1 MMWFWA
7 CELARPRVLP
17 RSQVIHRHHRLLFPS
32 FLHFE
37 PLGRLLCGKPDAQ
50 HRHNKDTQPS
60 LPTDSFRLN
69 VVVGVCLPRATPFP
83 KALADL
89 AEALPRSMG
98 THTPRALTTRRPAPQ
113 RPRHPLTHQLHTPL
127 HHTHTQA
134 SVAALALRLPSSPPA
149 HDTQTHH
156 PPASSGTILHPT
168 ALASSNPRPRLE
180 LPPRSAP

>member
-1 MMWFWA
+1 VSSLAAKSSIVIIVYSFPHSFILNLWA
-7 CELARPRVLP
+7 DCFAASLMPNTATTKTHNLP
-17 RSQVIHRHHRLLFPS
+17 YPQTASALTS
-32 FLHFE
+32 WW
-37 PLGRLLCGKPDAQ
+37 GCA
-50 HRHNKDTQPS
+50 
-60 LPTDSFRLN
+60 
-69 VVVGVCLPRATPFP
+69 CRATPFP

>member
-69 VVVGVCLPRATPFP
+69 VVVGVCLPRDSLSKSTRRPRRSVAPLYGHAHTKSPYNTTPSTTKTTP
-83 KALADL
+83 
-89 AEALPRSMG
+89 P
-98 THTPRALTTRRPAPQ
+98 THTPTPHTPAPHAHTGIGRSPGSEAPVVAT
-113 RPRHPLTHQLHTPL
+113 RPRHPNT
-127 HHTHTQA
+127 
-134 SVAALALRLPSSPPA
+134 
-149 HDTQTHH
+149 
-156 PPASSGTILHPT
+156 PPASKQWHDSTSHST
-168 ALASSNPRPRLE
+168 RLF
-180 LPPRSAP
+180 